1 MEIPTPIKYCTA
13 HAQHVMHT
21 RIHIAAIKIILC
33 AEINNNDVG
42 MHYAKKNHGNKK
54 FFLSIKD
61 TSARILPL
69 KEVIHH

>member
-33 AEINNNDVG
+33 AEINNNDG
-42 MHYAKKNHGNKK
+42 CTMQKKTMGTRS
-54 FFLSIKD
+54 FSYQL
-61 TSARILPL
+61 RILAQGFYP
-69 KEVIHH
+69 

>member
-42 MHYAKKNHGNKK
+42 MHYAKKKPWEQEV
-54 FFLSIKD
+54 FLIY
-61 TSARILPL
+61 
-69 KEVIHH
+69 